1 MARKTTTTHSCD
13 RCGKTV
19 ERPRDLRRF
28 TLTAKDN
35 RWHELRVDLCRPC
48 EDKTLDEFGAWASV
62 EGVDQVRRE
71 PIAA

>member
-48 EDKTLDEFGAWASV
+48 
-62 EGVDQVRRE
+62 
-71 PIAA
+71 